1 MSKKIDK
8 DKIVEGLEAVKTV
21 YPDIFG
27 ESSSFVDD
35 FNKMLEVISHNP
47 SEKMKKKAE
56 QDYLA
61 AKQKAVNITKDAT
74 SVPPIKESDTLRKMR
89 EHEEKLKRQ
98 DAAYEAAKA
107 AAEGSK

>member
-47 SEKMKKKAE
+47 SEKMKTKLEDLTDASDKM
-56 QDYLA
+56 L
-61 AKQKAVNITKDAT
+61 KQEEKTKET
-74 SVPPIKESDTLRKMR
+74 IKEAQAEID
-89 EHEEKLKRQ
+89 KLTGK
-98 DAAYEAAKA
+98 
-107 AAEGSK
+107 EGI

>member
-1 MSKKIDK
+1 MIH
-8 DKIVEGLEAVKTV
+8 E
-21 YPDIFG
+21 
-27 ESSSFVDD
+27 
-35 FNKMLEVISHNP
+35 NK
-47 SEKMKKKAE
+47 KKKAE